1 MLLNSSEVNS
11 QNHASNKN
19 SQTNIEASNSNIA
32 RASIDYFKRIA
43 SIVKYN
49 DPDKYSRF
57 GGAEDRGKDCF

>member
-19 SQTNIEASNSNIA
+19 YQTNIEASNSNTA
-32 RASIDYFKRIA
+32 WVSLDYLKWIA
-43 SIVKYN
+43 SIGKYN

-57 GGAEDRGKDCF
+57 GRAEDRGKDCF